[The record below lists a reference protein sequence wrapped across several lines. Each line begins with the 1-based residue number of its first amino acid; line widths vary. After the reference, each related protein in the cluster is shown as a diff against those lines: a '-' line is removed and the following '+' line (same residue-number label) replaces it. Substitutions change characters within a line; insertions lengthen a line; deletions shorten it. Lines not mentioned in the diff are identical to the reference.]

1 MPVPAPRQNTSP
13 TASRILHEPPVAL
26 RYAAALALSGAALG
40 LSLLLP
46 DFVSTNVF
54 IFFFAA
60 IIVTAWYG
68 GRGPALLVTGLAIPL
83 VSWLILEPGGKWTAS
98 PETVARLALFAAL
111 ALLIGSMRE
120 SLAHARRRAEAAA
133 AEAEEHAALLQ
144 DQAAE
149 LEQQAAELEL
159 QTEEAQALAEELQE
173 AHRQLQE
180 SSARQLAEAQSI
192 AHMGSWE
199 WAVEE
204 DRVAWSDEMYRVYGY
219 RPGEVEVTLG
229 TFLERVHPDDRGAIR
244 AAVERTLA
252 TGEPFELD
260 HRIVLPTGEVR
271 TLHARGRA
279 EGLPGRPA
287 RLVGTGQ
294 DVTAARAAEGTERR
308 LAAEQAARAEAEV
321 GRRRWEAILE
331 GIGESFAALDREW
344 RYTYLNGRS
353 LEMLGRT
360 REELLGKTLWEA
372 FPSLVGTLVWDELH
386 RVRDEGVPRHFE
398 YFSERLHR
406 WLAIRAA
413 PWEDGIS
420 IFYEDVTERRRAHE
434 ESERLAAIVA
444 SSQDAIF
451 SKSLDGTVL
460 TWNAGAER
468 LYGYTADEI
477 VGRPVTVLAPPDRA
491 DEIPAI
497 MQRLARGEQVRAL
510 ETVRR
515 RKDGTLLDVMITVSP
530 LRDAEGRVTG
540 ASTIARD
547 ISRRKHADAALR
559 ASEARYRRLIE
570 TAEEGIWLLD
580 PAGVTTYLNERMAAM
595 LGRPAA
601 EVLGRP
607 FTDFVPPDS
616 RADASAILARR
627 REGSPQRH
635 DLRLVRGDGSGL
647 WALVSLSPVLEDEGG
662 AWGGTLAMV
671 TDVTERRRAEESVRF
686 LAEAS
691 RVLAQ
696 SLDRATVLQEIAQLA
711 VPRLADYCVVALAD
725 GGAGGPAHVYAA
737 HDDPAKLPVLRE
749 VAERYARDP
758 APGGLIRRVL
768 DTGAPALAE
777 ELTPEQVRASGA
789 DEEGVRLTLEL
800 APRSVMAVPLRV
812 EDRLGGLILLATA
825 HSGRR
830 YGPAD
835 LELAEE
841 LARRAATALEN
852 ARLHEAEHGARR
864 AAERAAEQNAR
875 LQAVTAAMSEAR
887 TPGEVAGA
895 ALRQCMEALGAAAGW
910 IGQLSAD
917 GARVELL
924 RSAGFPRAVQEQFRS
939 VSLDTRIPLTDVVRT
954 GHMLAIPS
962 RAELERM
969 YPEVPDSEQR
979 ARFEARV
986 AVPMAVEGR
995 TVGGMVLNF
1004 TEAREFDE
1012 ETRGYLLAV
1021 GRQSALALERARL
1034 FEAERLARAEA
1045 EAANRAK
1052 FEFLTTM
1059 SHELRTPLN
1068 AIAGYVDLLDLEIRG
1083 PLTPQQREDLGRIR
1097 RSQTHLLGLIN
1108 DVLNFARIETGHV
1121 NFALEDVAL
1130 DELLTEV
1137 EALIAPQVGARGLAY
1152 EYRRFDPGVTVRA
1165 DPEKLRQI
1173 VLNLLSNAVKFTPPG
1188 GRVTLSCEAEE
1199 RTARVRVADT
1209 GIGIP
1214 QDKLGTIFEPFV
1226 QVNAGY
1232 TRTSEGTGLGL
1243 SISRDLA
1250 RAMGGELG
1258 VESREGEGSTFTLVL
1273 PRGAG

>member
-1 MPVPAPRQNTSP
+1 MPAPTPRQPQSTG
-13 TASRILHEPPVAL
+13 RLRVLREPPDAL
-26 RYAAALALSGAALG
+26 RYGAAVAGAVAALG
-40 LSLLLP
+40 VSLLFRE
-46 DFVSTNVF
+46 FVAQNVF
-54 IFFFAA
+54 IFFFVA
-60 IIVTAWYG
+60 IILAAWYG
-68 GRGPALLVTGLAIPL
+68 GRGPALLVTALALPL
-83 VSWLILEPGGKWTAS
+83 VNWFFLEPAGSWAAS
-98 PETVARLALFAAL
+98 PATVVRLALFSAVSM
-111 ALLIGSMRE
+111 LIGSMRE
-120 SLAHARRRAEAAA
+120 SLAVARRLAEEAAR
-133 AEAEEHAALLQ
+133 EAEEHARMLE

-149 LEQQAAELEL
+149 LQQQAAELEM
-159 QTEEAQALAEELQE
+159 QTEEAQALTEELQE

-219 RPGEVEVTLG
+219 RPGEVAVTLG
-229 TFLERVHPDDRGAIR
+229 TFLERVHPDDRAGIQ

-260 HRIVLPTGEVR
+260 HRIVTGTGEVR

-279 EGLPGRPA
+279 ERPPGHPV
-287 RLVGTGQ
+287 RLLGTGQ
-294 DVTAARAAEGTERR
+294 DVTAARAAEETERR
-308 LAAEQAARAEAEV
+308 LAAEQAARAAAEE

-331 GIGESFAALDREW
+331 GIGESFAALDRDW
-344 RYTYLNGRS
+344 RYTFLNGRALAS
-353 LEMLGRT
+353 LGRT
-360 REELLGKTLWEA
+360 AGELLGTSIWDA
-372 FPSLVGTLVWDELH
+372 FPRLREDIVWRELH
-386 RVRDEGVPRHFE
+386 RVRDEQVPRRFE
-398 YFSERLHR
+398 YYSERLGR

-420 IFYEDVTERRRAHE
+420 IFYEDVTDRRRAQE
-434 ESERLAAIVA
+434 ESARLAAIVE

-451 SKSLDGTVL
+451 SKALDGTVL
-460 TWNAGAER
+460 SWNAAAER
-468 LYGYTADEI
+468 LYGYTAAEI
-477 VGRPVTVLAPPDRA
+477 VGRSVALLAPPERA

-497 MQRLARGEQVRAL
+497 LRRLGEGEHVKSL

-515 RKDGTLLDVMITVSP
+515 RKDGVLLDVLISVSP
-530 LRDAEGRVTG
+530 LHDADGRVVG

-559 ASEARYRRLIE
+559 ISEARYRRLID

-580 PAGVTTYLNERMAAM
+580 SGGVTTYLNERMAAM
-595 LGRPAA
+595 LGRPPG

-607 FTDFVPPDS
+607 FADFVHPDA
-616 RADASAILARR
+616 RADAAAILARR
-627 REGSPQRH
+627 KEGSPERH

-647 WALVSLSPVLEDEGG
+647 WALVSLSPVPEEEG

-671 TDVTERRRAEESVRF
+671 TDVTERRRAEDSVRF

-696 SLDRATVLQEIAQLA
+696 SLDRGTVLREIAQLA

-725 GGAGGPAHVYAA
+725 GDAGEPLPIFAA
-737 HDDPAKLPVLRE
+737 HDDPAKLPVLRQ

-758 APGGLIRRVL
+758 APGGLIRSVL
-768 DTGAPALAE
+768 DTGQPALAE

-789 DEEGVRLTLEL
+789 DDEGVRLTLEL
-800 APRSVMAVPLRV
+800 APRSVLAVPLRV
-812 EDRLGGLILLATA
+812 DDRLGGLILLATA

-852 ARLHEAEHGARR
+852 ARLHGAEHEARR

-887 TPGEVAGA
+887 TPDEVADA

-910 IGQLSAD
+910 MGQLSPD
-917 GARVELL
+917 GARIELL
-924 RSAGFPRAVQEQFRS
+924 RATGFSAQVIEQFRS
-939 VSLDTRIPLTDVVRT
+939 VPIETEIPLTDAVRT
-954 GHMLAIPS
+954 GTILAIES
-962 RAELERM
+962 REELERR
-969 YPEVPDSEQR
+969 YPAIPDAGQR
-979 ARFEARV
+979 SGFGAWAV
-986 AVPMAVEGR
+986 VPMAVEGR
-995 TVGGMVLNF
+995 AVGSMVLNF
-1004 TEAREFDE
+1004 ADARAFDD

-1083 PLTPQQREDLGRIR
+1083 PLTPLQRDDLGRIR

-1121 NFALEDVAL
+1121 NFAFDDVPL
-1130 DELLTEV
+1130 DALLTEV
-1137 EALIAPQVGARGLAY
+1137 ETLISPQVGARGLDY
-1152 EYRRFDPGVTVRA
+1152 EYRRFDPAATVRA

-1173 VLNLLSNAVKFTPPG
+1173 VLNLLSNSVKFTPPG
-1188 GRVTLSCEAEE
+1188 GRVTLSCEAVDGVV
-1199 RTARVRVADT
+1199 RVHVADT

-1214 QDKLGTIFEPFV
+1214 GDKLGTIFEPFV
-1226 QVNAGY
+1226 QVNTGY

-1250 RAMGGELG
+1250 RAMDGELV
-1258 VESREGEGSTFTLVL
+1258 VESEEGEGSTFTLTL
-1273 PRGAG
+1273 PRGAR

>member
-1 MPVPAPRQNTSP
+1 MPVSTPRRP
-13 TASRILHEPPVAL
+13 TATGTLRILREPPAAL
-26 RYAAALALSGAALG
+26 RYGVALAAAAAALGV
-40 LSLLLP
+40 SLLFRA
-46 DFVSTNVF
+46 FVQPNVF

-60 IIVTAWYG
+60 IIATAWYG
-68 GRGPALLVTGLAIPL
+68 GRGPALLVTALAVPL
-83 VSWLILEPGGKWTAS
+83 VNWFFLTPRLSWGATSDGI
-98 PETVARLALFAAL
+98 ARMALFAAL

-120 SLAHARRRAEAAA
+120 SLAESRRGAERAV
-133 AEAEEHAALLQ
+133 AEAEEHARVLE
-144 DQAAE
+144 DQAAQ
-149 LEQQAAELEL
+149 LQQQAAELEM
-159 QTEEAQALAEELQE
+159 QNEEAQVLAEELQE
-173 AHRQLQE
+173 AHRRLQE

-199 WAVEE
+199 WAVAE

-229 TFLERVHPDDRGAIR
+229 TFLERVHPDDRAEIR
-244 AAVERTLA
+244 AAVERTRA

-260 HRIVLPTGEVR
+260 HRIVTAGGEVR

-279 EGLPGRPA
+279 EGPAGRPV
-287 RLVGTGQ
+287 RLLGTGQ
-294 DVTAARAAEGTERR
+294 DVTAARAAAETERR
-308 LAAEQAARAEAEV
+308 LAAERAARAAAEE

-344 RYTYLNGRS
+344 RYTYVNGRAVES
-353 LEMLGRT
+353 LGRT
-360 REELLGKTLWEA
+360 PQELLGQRIWDA
-372 FPSLVGTLVWDELH
+372 FPGLRDTAVWRELH
-386 RVRDEGVPRHFE
+386 RVMEEQRPRTFD
-398 YFSERLHR
+398 YFSERLGR

-420 IFYEDVTERRRAHE
+420 LFYEDVTDRRRAQV
-434 ESERLAAIVA
+434 ESARLAAIVE

-451 SKSLDGTVL
+451 AKALDGTVL
-460 TWNAGAER
+460 TWNAAAER
-468 LYGYTADEI
+468 LYGYTAAEI
-477 VGRPVTVLAPPDRA
+477 VGRPVTLLAPTDRA

-497 MQRLARGEQVRAL
+497 LARLARGEPVKSL

-515 RKDGTLLDVMITVSP
+515 RKDGTLLDVLISVSP
-530 LRDAEGRVTG
+530 LLDAEGTVVG

-580 PAGVTTYLNERMAAM
+580 TAGVTTYLNERMAAM
-595 LGRPAA
+595 LGCPAA
-601 EVLGRP
+601 EVVGRP
-607 FTDFVPPDS
+607 FADFVHPDA
-616 RADASAILARR
+616 RADAAALLARR
-627 REGSPQRH
+627 REGSPERH
-635 DLRLVRGDGSGL
+635 DLRLVRGDGCGL
-647 WALVSLSPVLEDEGG
+647 WALLSLSPVPEEEG
-662 AWGGTLAMV
+662 AWSGTLAMV

-691 RVLAQ
+691 RVLGQ
-696 SLDRATVLQEIAQLA
+696 SLDRGTVLREIAQLA
-711 VPRLADYCVVALAD
+711 VPRLADYCVVALEDGD
-725 GGAGGPAHVYAA
+725 GGPPRIFAA
-737 HDDPAKLPVLRE
+737 HDDPARLPVLQA

-768 DTGAPALAE
+768 DTGEPALAE
-777 ELTPEQVRASGA
+777 ELTAEQVRASGA
-789 DEEGVRLTLEL
+789 DDEGVRLTLEL
-800 APRSVMAVPLRV
+800 APRSVLAVPLRV
-812 EDRLGGLILLATA
+812 DGRQGGLILLATA

-830 YGPAD
+830 YGRGD
-835 LELAEE
+835 LETAEE

-852 ARLHEAEHGARR
+852 ARLHGAEHAARR
-864 AAERAAEQNAR
+864 AAERAADQNAR

-887 TPGEVAGA
+887 TPDEVADA
-895 ALRQCMEALGAAAGW
+895 ALRQCMEALRAAAGW
-910 IGQLSAD
+910 MGHLSPD
-917 GARVELL
+917 GARMELL
-924 RSAGFPRAVQEQFRS
+924 RATGFPDAVMEQFRS
-939 VSLDTRIPLTDVVRT
+939 VPIETAIPLTDAVRAGSILT
-954 GHMLAIPS
+954 IAN
-962 RAELERM
+962 REELERL
-969 YPEVPDSEQR
+969 YPGVPDSGQR
-979 ARFEARV
+979 SRFGAW
-986 AVPMAVEGR
+986 AVVPLAVEGR
-995 TVGGMVLNF
+995 AVGAMVLNF
-1004 TEAREFDE
+1004 AAPREFDD

-1034 FEAERLARAEA
+1034 FEAERRARAEA

-1083 PLTPQQREDLGRIR
+1083 PITPLQREDLGRIR

-1121 NFALEDVAL
+1121 NFALEDVPL
-1130 DELLTEV
+1130 DELLAEV

-1152 EYRRFDPGVTVRA
+1152 EYRRFDPAATVRA

-1173 VLNLLSNAVKFTPPG
+1173 VLNLLSNSVKFTPPG
-1188 GRVTLSCEAEE
+1188 GRVTLSCEA
-1199 RTARVRVADT
+1199 ADGVVRVCVADT

-1214 QDKLGTIFEPFV
+1214 GDKLSTIFEPFV

-1258 VESREGEGSTFTLVL
+1258 VESQEGGGSTFTLTL
-1273 PRGAG
+1273 PRGGIA

>member
-1 MPVPAPRQNTSP
+1 MPVPTSRRS
-13 TASRILHEPPVAL
+13 TSSGTLRILREPPAAL
-26 RYAAALALSGAALG
+26 RWGAALAGSAAALG
-40 LSLLLP
+40 LSLLFRGFIQP
-46 DFVSTNVF
+46 NVF

-68 GRGPALLVTGLAIPL
+68 GRGPALLVTALALPL
-83 VSWLILEPGGKWTAS
+83 VNWFFLTPHFSWSTTPQG
-98 PETVARLALFAAL
+98 VVRLALFAAL

-120 SLAHARRRAEAAA
+120 SLAESRRNAEAAA
-133 AEAEEHAALLQ
+133 VEAEEHATMLQ
-144 DQAAE
+144 DQATE

-173 AHRQLQE
+173 AHRLLQE

-204 DRVAWSDEMYRVYGY
+204 DRVAWSDEMFRVYGY

-229 TFLERVHPDDRGAIR
+229 TFLERVHPDDRAGIR

-260 HRIVLPTGEVR
+260 HRIVTADGQVR

-279 EGLPGRPA
+279 EGPAGRPV
-287 RLVGTGQ
+287 RLLGTGQ
-294 DVTAARAAEGTERR
+294 DVTAARAAEETERR
-308 LAAEQAARAEAEV
+308 LAAEQAARAAAEE
-321 GRRRWEAILE
+321 GRNRWEAILE

-344 RYTYLNGRS
+344 RYTYVNGRTLAS
-353 LEMLGRT
+353 LGST
-360 REELLGKTLWEA
+360 REELLGTTIWEA
-372 FPSLVGTLVWDELH
+372 FPHLRDTAVWRELH
-386 RVRDEGVPRHFE
+386 RVMEEQAPRTFE
-398 YFSERLHR
+398 FFSERLER

-420 IFYEDVTERRRAHE
+420 LFYEDVTDRRRAQE
-434 ESERLAAIVA
+434 ESARLAAIVA

-451 SKSLDGTVL
+451 SKAMDGTVL
-460 TWNAGAER
+460 TWNAAAER
-468 LYGYTADEI
+468 LYGYTATEM
-477 VGRPVTVLAPPDRA
+477 VGRPVTLLAPPDRA
-491 DEIPAI
+491 DEIPEI
-497 MQRLARGEQVRAL
+497 MRRLARGEQVKSL

-515 RKDGTLLDVMITVSP
+515 RKDGVLLDVLVSISP
-530 LRDAEGRVTG
+530 LVDADGTVVG

-559 ASEARYRRLIE
+559 ASEARYRRLID

-595 LGRPAA
+595 LGHPAA

-607 FTDFVPPDS
+607 FTDFVHPDA
-616 RADASAILARR
+616 RADAAALLARR
-627 REGSPQRH
+627 REGSPERH
-635 DLRLVRGDGSGL
+635 DLRLVRADGSGL
-647 WALVSLSPVLEDEGG
+647 WALVSLSPVPEEEG
-662 AWGGTLAMV
+662 AWSGVLAMV

-696 SLDRATVLQEIAQLA
+696 SLEHATVLHEIAQLA

-725 GGAGGPAHVYAA
+725 GDGEPPSIFAA

-749 VAERYARDP
+749 VADRYARDP
-758 APGGLIRRVL
+758 APGGLIRHVL
-768 DTGAPALAE
+768 DTGEPALAE

-789 DEEGVRLTLEL
+789 DDEGVRLTLEL
-800 APRSVMAVPLRV
+800 APRSVLAVPLRV
-812 EDRLGGLILLATA
+812 DDRRGGLILLATA

-830 YGPAD
+830 YGRGD
-835 LELAEE
+835 LEMAEE

-852 ARLHEAEHGARR
+852 ARLHGAEHEARR

-887 TPGEVAGA
+887 TPDEVADA
-895 ALRQCMEALGAAAGW
+895 ALTQCMEALGAAAGW
-910 IGQLSAD
+910 MGQLSAD

-924 RSAGFPRAVQEQFRS
+924 RASGFPDAVMEQFRS
-939 VSLDTRIPLTDVVRT
+939 VPLEMPIPLTDAVRT
-954 GHMLAIPS
+954 ASILTLES
-962 RAELERM
+962 REELERL
-969 YPEVPDSEQR
+969 YPGVPDSGQR
-979 ARFEARV
+979 SRFGAWAV
-986 AVPMAVEGR
+986 VPMAVEGR
-995 TVGGMVLNF
+995 VVGSMVLNF
-1004 TEAREFDE
+1004 AAPRGFDE
-1012 ETRGYLLAV
+1012 EIRGFLLAV

-1034 FEAERLARAEA
+1034 FEAERRARAEA

-1083 PLTPQQREDLGRIR
+1083 PITPLQREDLERIR

-1121 NFALEDVAL
+1121 NFALEDVPL
-1130 DELLTEV
+1130 DALLTEV

-1152 EYRRFDPGVTVRA
+1152 AYRRFDPAATVRA

-1188 GRVTLSCEAEE
+1188 GRVTLSCVADDGVV
-1199 RTARVRVADT
+1199 RVHVADT

-1214 QDKLGTIFEPFV
+1214 GDKLGTIFEPFV

-1250 RAMGGELG
+1250 RAMGGELT
-1258 VESREGEGSTFTLVL
+1258 VESLEGGGSTFTLTL
-1273 PRGAG
+1273 PRGSD